1 MNERILE
8 AKIMAAVTKAVQQ
21 NHELV
26 GERYVTADELSKHIG
41 TLTPRFLQDHGSM
54 FPRKQ
59 FRWTD
64 RKGVEH
70 RQGWLYP
77 LHEIM
82 KMFLEDEFVE
92 SNSNL

>member
-8 AKIMAAVTKAVQQ
+8 AKIMQAVTKAVQQ
-21 NHELV
+21 SQILV
-26 GERYVTADELSKHIG
+26 SERYVTAEELSKYIG

-54 FPRKQ
+54 FPRQQ
-59 FRWTD
+59 FKWID
-64 RKGVEH
+64 KNGVEH

-82 KMFLEDEFVE
+82 KMFVEGEFIE